1 MTFTFWWHLTEL
13 ILAVPLSAIILGIG
27 GNIIGNVLQSRERQL
42 KLRLR
47 ADARHA
53 RFTPST
59 SLHKEL
65 ETLRAEIA
73 ALRDTTTQYDLTN
86 DHIVQRIEERLSR
99 LETRLAPRQA
109 ELRAEDQPV
118 HQLNRR

>member
-1 MTFTFWWHLTEL
+1 MAFWWHLTEL

-27 GNIIGNVLQSRERQL
+27 GNIIKNVLQSRERQL

-47 ADARHA
+47 AEARHA
-53 RFTPST
+53 RSAPST

-65 ETLRAEIA
+65 EALRAEIA
-73 ALRDTTTQYDLTN
+73 SLRDTTTQYDMTN

-99 LETRLAPRQA
+99 IETRQAVRQA
-109 ELRAEDQPV
+109 ELHAEDQPV
-118 HQLNRR
+118 AQLNRR